1 MYDEA
6 LPHASCPRR
15 GHGLESRAFAAVPQK
30 GTCDSLGQRQPEM
43 TGRLRTLG
51 TWTRRTTGESSS
63 CSRCERC

>member
-30 GTCDSLGQRQPEM
+30 DLRQP
-43 TGRLRTLG
+43 GASGSLR
-51 TWTRRTTGESSS
+51 
-63 CSRCERC
+63 